1 MKKSCILISQLILI
15 FFMACNS
22 TSEQTQTAS
31 FNTQS
36 FGALPSGEEINQFI
50 LSNDKGMEMKVISY
64 GGIISALKT
73 QNKEGEFDDIVLG
86 FDSIEGYVQEGVPY
100 FGAIIG
106 RYGNRIA
113 KGKFTLDSVEYDLAI
128 NNIGNHLHG
137 GVKGFDKVVWT
148 GKEVDFEDGVALA
161 LTYTSK
167 DMEEGYP
174 GNLETTVTYYLGN
187 DNTLLVDY
195 KATTDKKTVV
205 NLTQHTYFNLT
216 GMKAPVLN
224 HELMINADTFL
235 PVDST
240 LIPTGNL
247 QPVEDTPFDFTESKK
262 IGKQINEKDQQ
273 ITYGLGYDHC
283 WVLNDGTKDLTVA
296 AKMHEPSSGRTL
308 EILTTEPGIQFYSGN
323 FLDGT
328 LTGKNGV
335 VYEKRM
341 GLCLETQH
349 FPDSP
354 NQPEFP
360 STELNP
366 GETYHSQTKFV
377 FGVK

>member
-1 MKKSCILISQLILI
+1 MS
-15 FFMACNS
+15 F
-22 TSEQTQTAS
+22 TAS
-31 FNTQS
+31 SDQKQQASFETRS
-36 FGALPSGEEINQFI
+36 FGFLPSGEEIKEFVLINERGLEVKI
-50 LSNDKGMEMKVISY
+50 ISY

-73 QNKEGEFDDIVLG
+73 KNRNGEFEDIVLG
-86 FDSIEGYVQEGVPY
+86 FDSIDGYLQEVPY

-113 KGKFTLDSVEYDLAI
+113 KGKFSLDSVEYDLAI

-137 GVKGFDKVVWT
+137 GLKGFDKVVWS
-148 GKEVDFEDGVALA
+148 GKEVEFEDGVALA
-161 LTYTSK
+161 LNYTSK

-174 GNLETTVTYYLGN
+174 GNLATTVTYYLGN
-187 DNTLLVDY
+187 DNSLLVDY

-205 NLTQHTYFNLT
+205 NLTQHSYFNLT

-224 HELMINADTFL
+224 HELMLNADFFL

-240 LIPTGNL
+240 LIPTGELISVNN
-247 QPVEDTPFDFTESKK
+247 TPFDFKEFKK
-262 IGKQINEKDQQ
+262 IGQQINEEDQQ
-273 ITYGLGYDHC
+273 LNYGSGYDHC
-283 WVLNDGTKDLTVA
+283 WVLNDSGGHLKIA
-296 AKMHEPSSGRTL
+296 AKVHEPKSGRTL
-308 EILTTEPGIQFYSGN
+308 EVLTTEPGIQFYAGN

-335 VYEKRM
+335 QYTKRM

-354 NQPEFP
+354 NQPGFP

-366 GETYHSQTKFV
+366 GEIYHSQTKFV

>member
-1 MKKSCILISQLILI
+1 MKKSLILFAQLIFI
-15 FFMACNS
+15 FFMACNTS
-22 TSEQTQTAS
+22 TEQSQKSS
-31 FNTQS
+31 FSTQS
-36 FGALPSGEEINQFI
+36 FGSLPSGEEIKQFV
-50 LSNDKGMEMKVISY
+50 LTNYKGLEMKVISY
-64 GGIISALKT
+64 GGIITALKT
-73 QNKEGEFDDIVLG
+73 KNNEGEFEDIVLG
-86 FDSIEGYVQEGVPY
+86 FDSIEGYLQEGVPY

-106 RYGNRIA
+106 RFGNRIA

-128 NNIGNHLHG
+128 NNIGNNLHG
-137 GVKGFDKVVWT
+137 GIKGFDKVVWT
-148 GKEVDFEDGVALA
+148 GKEVEFEEGVALA

-174 GNLETTVTYYLGN
+174 GNLETTVTYYLGD
-187 DNTLLVDY
+187 DNSLLVDY
-195 KATTDKKTVV
+195 KATTDKKTVI

-216 GMKAPVLN
+216 AMKEPILN
-224 HELMINADTFL
+224 HEVMLEADAFL

-240 LIPTGNL
+240 LIPTGEFSS
-247 QPVEDTPFDFTESKK
+247 VENTPFDFRKFKK
-262 IGKQINEKDQQ
+262 VGEDINEENQQ

-283 WVLNDGTKDLTVA
+283 WVLNDGSNELTLA
-296 AKMHEPSSGRTL
+296 AKVHEPKSGRTM
-308 EILTTEPGIQFYSGN
+308 EVLTTEPGIQFYTGN

-335 VYEKRM
+335 TYEKRS

-360 STELNP
+360 TTELNP
-366 GETYHSQTKFV
+366 GDTYHSQTKFI

>member
-1 MKKSCILISQLILI
+1 MKKSIILFSQLIFI

-22 TSEQTQTAS
+22 STEQTQKAS
-31 FNTQS
+31 FNTQT
-36 FGALPSGEEINQFI
+36 FGSLPSGEEINQFI
-50 LSNDKGMEMKVISY
+50 LTNDQGMEMKVISY
-64 GGIISALKT
+64 GGIITTLKT
-73 QNKEGEFDDIVLG
+73 KNKEGEFEDIVLG
-86 FDSIEGYVQEGVPY
+86 FDSIEGYLQDGVPY

-106 RYGNRIA
+106 RFGNRIA

-137 GVKGFDKVVWT
+137 GIKGFDKVVWT
-148 GKEVDFEDGVALA
+148 GKEVEFEDGIALA
-161 LTYTSK
+161 LSYTSK

-187 DNTLLVDY
+187 DNSLLVDY
-195 KATTDKKTVV
+195 KATTDKKTVL

-216 GMKAPVLN
+216 GMKEAVLN
-224 HELMINADTFL
+224 HEVMINADAFL

-240 LIPTGNL
+240 LIPTGEL
-247 QPVEDTPFDFTESKK
+247 RSVENTPFDFREFKK
-262 IGKQINEKDQQ
+262 AGKQINEDNQQ
-273 ITYGLGYDHC
+273 ITYGGGYDHC
-283 WVLNDGTKDLTVA
+283 WILNDGSNNLSLA
-296 AKMHEPSSGRTL
+296 AKVYEPTSGRTI
-308 EILTTEPGIQFYSGN
+308 EVLTTEPGIQFYSGN

-328 LTGKNGV
+328 LTGKNDV

-360 STELNP
+360 STELSP
-366 GETYHSQTKFV
+366 GDTYHSQTKFV